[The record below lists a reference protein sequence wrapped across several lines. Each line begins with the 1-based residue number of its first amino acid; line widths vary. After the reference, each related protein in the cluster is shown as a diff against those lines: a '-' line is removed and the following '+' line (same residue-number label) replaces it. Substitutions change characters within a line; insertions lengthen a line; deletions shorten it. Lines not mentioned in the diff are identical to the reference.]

1 MAIATKSN
9 IPARVV
15 PESFTLRLDLSA
27 AEATF
32 LRDVLSM
39 VGGSPATTRRRYS
52 DSILMALSDAGVP
65 RGPRDTRIP
74 EYTGDVER
82 RQGIPPGI
90 YFTTYPGVL

>member
-32 LRDVLSM
+32 LRMSCQWWREPCD
-39 VGGSPATTRRRYS
+39 
-52 DSILMALSDAGVP
+52 
-65 RGPRDTRIP
+65 
-74 EYTGDVER
+74 YT
-82 RQGIPPGI
+82 P
-90 YFTTYPGVL
+90 TLL

>member
-9 IPARVV
+9 IPARVI
-15 PESFTLRLDLSA
+15 PASFTLRLDLSA
-27 AEATF
+27 AEATL

-39 VGGSPATTRRRYS
+39 VGGSPATTRRRYAET
-52 DSILMALSDAGVP
+52 ILEALNAANVP
-65 RGPRDTRIP
+65 RGPRDENIP

-82 RQGIPPGI
+82 HPGTSTGI